1 MSISRTQD
9 LNQRDFELPLAARWL
24 SNFLKHL
31 QIGHVRVVFDDGQTL
46 DFRGQYADLHAEW
59 RLHHPARLFTRIA
72 RFGDVGFAEGYIE
85 GDWSSP
91 DLTALIEIGARNFDA
106 MRPKLRAG
114 FWARIAH
121 RMQHWLRRNHRRGS
135 RRNIA
140 AHYDLGNDFYQLW
153 LDDSMTYSAA
163 WFDDPEQP
171 LEQAQLRKYQRLL
184 AMLDARPGE
193 RLLEIG
199 CGWGGLAEEG
209 ARAGLDVTGIT
220 LSREQYD
227 YACERIANA
236 GLADKA
242 RFELTDYRD
251 LSSQY
256 DHIVSIEMFEAVG
269 EKYWPTYFR
278 TVYDRL
284 RPGGKVAIQVITI
297 DEDVFEDYRREPE
310 FIQLYIFPGGMLPSP
325 ERFNAEAEAAG
336 LTVRRQEFFGPAYAH
351 TLMRWRQ
358 RFDQQAEKLSQMG
371 YDARFQRMWRY
382 YLAYCEAGFN
392 AGRIN
397 VMQVL
402 LEKPQT

>member
-1 MSISRTQD
+1 M
-9 LNQRDFELPLAARWL
+9 
-24 SNFLKHL
+24 
-31 QIGHVRVVFDDGQTL
+31 
-46 DFRGQYADLHAEW
+46 
-59 RLHHPARLFTRIA
+59 
-72 RFGDVGFAEGYIE
+72 
-85 GDWSSP
+85 
-91 DLTALIEIGARNFDA
+91 
-106 MRPKLRAG
+106 AG
-114 FWARIAH
+114 R
-121 RMQHWLRRNHRRGS
+121 QH
-135 RRNIA
+135 
-140 AHYDLGNDFYQLW
+140 
-153 LDDSMTYSAA
+153 TYSAA
-163 WFDDPEQP
+163 WFDDPEQS

-199 CGWGGLAEEG
+199 CGWGGLAEEA

-220 LSREQYD
+220 LSREQYA

-251 LSSQY
+251 LSGQY

-278 TVYDRL
+278 TVYDL
-284 RPGGKVAIQVITI
+284 LKPGGKAAIQVITI

-325 ERFNAEAEAAG
+325 KRFNAEAMAAG

-351 TLMRWRQ
+351 TLMHWRQ
-358 RFDQQAEKLSQMG
+358 RFDKQAEKLAQMG